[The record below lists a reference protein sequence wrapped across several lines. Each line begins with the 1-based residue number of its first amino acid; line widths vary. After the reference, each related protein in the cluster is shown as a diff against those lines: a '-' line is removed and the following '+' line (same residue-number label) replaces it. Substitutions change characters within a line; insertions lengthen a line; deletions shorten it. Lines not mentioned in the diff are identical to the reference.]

1 MMQGQGFQ
9 PQRQYEFSPA
19 QSAVALKLATRMRL
33 AAVAQ
38 LVFGAMDFF
47 GSCQVQQSEGGGFSM
62 SSSSSPFDVAL
73 IISAVFMLSA
83 ASSFAKIAKTQGWD
97 MSHLMIA
104 LRSYSKATAAQFVT
118 YIIMAIFFVL
128 AVAMIALFLVLFAS
142 LLNSLTSG
150 SK

>member
-1 MMQGQGFQ
+1 MQGQGFQ

-19 QSAVALKLATRMRL
+19 QSAVAQKLATRMRL

-38 LVFGAMDFF
+38 LVFGCMDFF
-47 GSCQVQQSEGGGFSM
+47 GSCHVQRSEGAVVSM
-62 SSSSSPFDVAL
+62 TSSSSPFDIAL

-104 LRSYSKATAAQFVT
+104 LRSYSKATVAQFVT
-118 YIIMAIFFVL
+118 YVIMAVFFVI
-128 AVAMIALFLVLFAS
+128 AVALIVLMMVLFAS
-142 LLNSLTSG
+142 FIQSLSSG